1 MPPRKTYNPYIIK
14 NESIDRFRGVANPE
28 NELTMNKA
36 YVGSSRTC
44 VSFKTGELT
53 IRSGQVRESV

>member
-1 MPPRKTYNPYIIK
+1 MLRKGYNPYVIK
-14 NESIDRFRGVANPE
+14 TESINRFRGVANPE

-36 YVGSSRTC
+36 YVGSSRNC

-53 IRSGQVRESV
+53 IRSGQVREAV

>member
-36 YVGSSRTC
+36 YVGSLNNMVCFRW
-44 VSFKTGELT
+44 GELT
-53 IRSGQVRESV
+53 IRSGQVRESI

>member
-1 MPPRKTYNPYIIK
+1 MLRKGYNPYIIK

-28 NELTMNKA
+28 NELTMSKA
-36 YVGSSRTC
+36 YVGSSRNC

-53 IRSGQVRESV
+53 IRSGQVRESI